1 MNKTS
6 RTITGIS
13 MIVLGLVLIVV
24 GFFTMFVTWFYGIP
38 ILILGIFIYLNKN
51 EDAIEERKDK
61 LNKSGGKK

>member
-1 MNKTS
+1 MNRIS